1 MLYCIDMT
9 PLVVIYVV
17 EYGYYQIEIT
27 KNINKLH
34 QTFLFEEKLTNSLL
48 YCIDMPPLVD
58 IYVVQY
64 SYYQI

>member
-1 MLYCIDMT
+1 MLHCIDMT

-17 EYGYYQIEIT
+17 QYSYYQIEIT
-27 KNINKLH
+27 KNINKPH

-48 YCIDMPPLVD
+48 YCIDGPPLVL
-58 IYVVQY
+58 IYVVEY